1 MEQKENNEMSLINE
15 KQINKNK
22 KKDDKKTLS
31 PKVDYIFQKLFG
43 EVGSE
48 NITTDLLETILEKNI
63 KEIDLSEDIV
73 LRREME
79 NDKLGVLDVLAKIEG
94 NEYCNIELQMAE
106 KSNIIERILYY
117 WSRIFI
123 RNIKK
128 GEDYPELKKTIAVL
142 IADFKID
149 ELEGEKYHTKWKII
163 EEKYRKK
170 ILTDYFE
177 VHIIELNK
185 AREIGKEDKEIDK
198 LLKWLEFLENP
209 EGERVKE
216 YMKEEKAIKEAKEK
230 LDEMSKDPKIR
241 RIAELREKAI
251 MDEKAAERFGYNKG
265 KADGENLGYSKGKA
279 DGENLGYTNGKLEE
293 KLNLAKK
300 MKEKNIE
307 IDLIMEITNLSKA
320 EIEKL

>member
-1 MEQKENNEMSLINE
+1 MEQKENNYKNNEMDLINE
-15 KQINKNK
+15 SQINKSK

-63 KEIDLSEDIV
+63 KEIDLSENIV

-79 NDKLGVLDVLAKIEG
+79 DDKLGVLDVLAKIEG

-163 EEKYRKK
+163 EEKDRKK
-170 ILTDYFE
+170 ILTDYLE
-177 VHIIELNK
+177 IHIIMLNK
-185 AREIGKEDKEIDK
+185 AREIRKEDKEIDK

-265 KADGENLGYSKGKA
+265 KEDGKKEGENLGYNKGKV
-279 DGENLGYTNGKLEE
+279 E
-293 KLNLAKK
+293 LAKK